1 LIRTIE
7 HGKMSTPWVAIQRNP
22 ISGTGNRASLLMD
35 LITQLKQKGL
45 RPRLFSNRDRMQKI
59 LSARSAEDQP
69 VCVVA
74 AGGDG
79 TVQDVVN
86 RYPDHKIAILPLGTE
101 NLLARYFGIKK
112 SGQFVAEMIAGGCTR
127 EIDLCELNQRKFVLM
142 ASIGFD
148 AAVVETLTLNRTG
161 NISHLSYLKPIWNT
175 LCAYPFEPLQ
185 ITTDNGAQEITA
197 YHAIVVNIPAY
208 GLNLNFAPTA
218 NDHDGMLDLI
228 LLRKKGIWSM
238 LKYVF
243 RIIRGTH
250 LDVRSVQKLQ
260 AKQIRIQ
267 SARAVP
273 IQTDGDAS
281 GSTPA
286 EIKVIPAA
294 ARFIVPCS
302 TQTNDQ

>member
-1 LIRTIE
+1 
-7 HGKMSTPWVAIQRNP
+7 MSTPWVAIQRNP
-22 ISGTGNRASLLMD
+22 ISGTGNRASLLME
-35 LITQLKQKGL
+35 LIAHLKQKGL
-45 RPRLFSNRDRMQKI
+45 RPRLFSNRDRMQT
-59 LSARSAEDQP
+59 LLASRSLEEQP

-86 RYPDHKIAILPLGTE
+86 RYPEHKIAILPLGTE

-112 SGQFVAEMIAGGCTR
+112 SGRFVADMIATGCTR
-127 EIDLCELNQRKFVLM
+127 EIDLCEMNQRKFVLM

-161 NISHLSYLKPIWNT
+161 NISHLSYLKPIWKT

-185 ITTDNGAQEITA
+185 ITTDDRAEEITA

-208 GLNLNFAPTA
+208 GLNLNFAPEA

-250 LDVRSVQKLQ
+250 LDTRSVQKLQ

-267 SARAVP
+267 SAQPVP
-273 IQTDGDAS
+273 MQTDGDAS

-302 TQTNDQ
+302 TVKNDQ